1 LVLQP
6 SIVWHTAP
14 VPKPVETLTLALVL
28 GLWTAAPARGAE
40 ARALTLDEAVARA
53 VEANEQAEVAAA
65 RVEAAEA
72 RLEKAR
78 ALFWPD
84 VNGTLGYTRSL
95 IGGGGGGGGGFGQGQ
110 GGGGFK
116 RDDDQFSAGL
126 GLTWTLLDF
135 RAFPLLSQAER
146 ARAVARLD
154 ASELRRAVGFEAARA
169 WLACHGAEQ
178 VERSAER
185 RLNLARRQ
193 RDDAQARAAAR
204 LVSGNDVTR
213 AELEV
218 ANAESASAQATYAAQ
233 EARLALA
240 DLLAL
245 EGSVSTATLPPE
257 LAGPIEARSAE
268 SLVERGRAQRE
279 DLAARR
285 VGLDAQAESIE
296 AARRWWWPR
305 LSLDADYAWSSQ
317 EGFSG
322 TNDSAS
328 VGLRLTLPLFDGFE
342 GNADAA
348 ERAAVLR
355 EQAAVARAQ
364 TRGVEQQVRRAL
376 AQQAAARATLE
387 AAKRAEATAERNVTE
402 SETLYGQGLLSA
414 YEVADAGVRRFEAEV
429 ARVRAELEGVAAAL
443 ALKQALGQGP
453 GGESP

>member
-1 LVLQP
+1 MFQP
-6 SIVWHTAP
+6 SNVWHTAH
-14 VPKPVETLTLALVL
+14 VPKPLETLTLALL
-28 GLWTAAPARGAE
+28 LSLWNVASARGAE
-40 ARALTLDEAVARA
+40 AREVTLDEAVTRA
-53 VEANEQAEVAAA
+53 VEANVQAEVAAA

-78 ALFWPD
+78 ALLWPD

-95 IGGGGGGGGGFGQGQ
+95 IGGGGGGGGGFGQG
-110 GGGGFK
+110 GGGFE
-116 RDDDQFSAGL
+116 RDDDQFSAGV

-154 ASELRRAVGFEAARA
+154 AAELRRAVGFEAARA
-169 WLACHGAEQ
+169 WLACHGAQQ

-245 EGSVSTATLPPE
+245 EGSVSTATLPPH
-257 LAGPIEARSAE
+257 LAGPVEAQTAE

-285 VGLDAQAESIE
+285 AGLDAQAESIE
-296 AARRWWWPR
+296 SARRWWWPR

-317 EGFSG
+317 ESFGG

>member
-1 LVLQP
+1 MFPL
-6 SIVWHTAP
+6 SNVWHTAH
-14 VPKPVETLTLALVL
+14 VPKLLDTLTLVWALSL
-28 GLWTAAPARGAE
+28 FNPLPARGAE
-40 ARALTLDEAVARA
+40 VRVLTLDEAVARA

-65 RVEAAEA
+65 RIEAAEA

-78 ALFWPD
+78 ALLWPD
-84 VNGTLGYTRSL
+84 VTGTLGYTRSL
-95 IGGGGGGGGGFGQGQ
+95 ISGGGGGGDFGQGQ
-110 GGGGFK
+110 GGGGFE
-116 RDDDQFSAGL
+116 RDDDQYSAGV

-154 ASELRRAVGFEAARA
+154 AAELRRAVGFEAARA
-169 WLACHGAEQ
+169 WLACHGAQQ

-193 RDDAQARAAAR
+193 RDDAQARATAR

-218 ANAESASAQATYAAQ
+218 ANAESASAQATFAAQ
-233 EARLALA
+233 ETRLALA

-245 EGSVSTATLPPE
+245 EGSVSTAALPPA
-257 LAGPIEARSAE
+257 LAGTAEVRSAE
-268 SLVERGRAQRE
+268 SLVERGRAQRD

-285 VGLDAQAESIE
+285 AGLEAQTELVES
-296 AARRWWWPR
+296 ARRWWWPR

-317 EGFSG
+317 ESFGG

-342 GNADAA
+342 GSADAR

-376 AQQAAARATLE
+376 AQQEAARATLE
-387 AAKRAEATAERNVTE
+387 AAKRAEAAAERNVSE
-402 SETLYGQGLLSA
+402 SEALYGQGLLSA

-429 ARVRAELEGVAAAL
+429 ARVRAELDGVAATL
-443 ALKQALGQGP
+443 ALKQALGQRP
-453 GGESP
+453 AEESP